1 MKKLLTILLITLISN
16 QLFAQEKANRP
27 LLRKI
32 DQPLSSILSPEHQ
45 SHLKSLKESN
55 NYLDVSV
62 VAINPLAKT
71 QNGTSFMIDLPNR
84 SNTTISNTKILEQR
98 SEYETILQG
107 EIDEGNVL
115 LIQESGRTYGQ
126 IRQED
131 RVFEIQSLDNG
142 YATLLEYNMPYLTQM
157 NCAVEDDSLATHHF
171 SHNQK
176 DESGETSARTSGG
189 NPLIRVLVLFTP
201 AAEATGMNMNNL
213 ANMARGQWLTAQ
225 SNSAVQ
231 STLQIAAVREL
242 NFMENINDQDIF
254 EDKEDLVNNVQAQQW
269 RDQFEADIVI
279 LLTDGNY
286 PGIGGVVADIGPNEG
301 RAYGIVQVANA
312 TATFTFIHEVG
323 HLFGARHQIAAD
335 PIPGD
340 AHGHDWQRTTGWWF
354 WQQTNRYRSIM
365 RTQQQGR
372 TRVAHFSNPFRTH
385 QGQATGVNGT
395 SHNTRVINV
404 NGRIVC
410 DFRINPPAVNIYGS
424 GLANGGDRLT
434 FTSSVS
440 QGRTPYTYRWQADR
454 GGGFYTASTSSSLS
468 ITMPQNDDLNL
479 RLTVTDADSRVN
491 TDTHF
496 TRNSFLNGGGCTI
509 CPDSSLFDTVSEE
522 EVLEQELPDEMLVY
536 PNPTVN
542 ELQIVLG
549 EDYESYNKWQIVD
562 LQGKLIMEATID
574 EVETESRQITIN
586 IKGLSASTYI
596 LNLLGTGEARSIR
609 FIKD

>member
-115 LIQESGRTYGQ
+115 LIQESGR
-126 IRQED
+126 
-131 RVFEIQSLDNG
+131 N
-142 YATLLEYNMPYLTQM
+142 
-157 NCAVEDDSLATHHF
+157 
-171 SHNQK
+171 
-176 DESGETSARTSGG
+176 
-189 NPLIRVLVLFTP
+189 
-201 AAEATGMNMNNL
+201 
-213 ANMARGQWLTAQ
+213 
-225 SNSAVQ
+225 
-231 STLQIAAVREL
+231 
-242 NFMENINDQDIF
+242 
-254 EDKEDLVNNVQAQQW
+254 
-269 RDQFEADIVI
+269 
-279 LLTDGNY
+279 
-286 PGIGGVVADIGPNEG
+286 
-301 RAYGIVQVANA
+301 
-312 TATFTFIHEVG
+312 
-323 HLFGARHQIAAD
+323 
-335 PIPGD
+335 
-340 AHGHDWQRTTGWWF
+340 DWQRTTGWWF
-354 WQQTNRYRSIM
+354 WQQTNRYGSIM